1 MSGCPLELA
10 FNTQSEINIDTR
22 KKKKKTKNI
31 VYPNDIK
38 DFSNSYK
45 MTNNELRSS
54 NEFIEVENNFVNAKS
69 DYSKL
74 TPYDTP
80 LKYSQVDYNKNEQE
94 DYIKISNDEYQKYKE
109 YQQKRLKNSP
119 NYENYQNNDIS
130 VINDNFNDTILFGL
144 YGILFLFLIDNIYK
158 LGKKSY

>member
-1 MSGCPLELA
+1 MNGCPLDLA
-10 FNTQSEINIDTR
+10 FNTQSEINIETK

-31 VYPNDIK
+31 VYPNEIK
-38 DFSNSYK
+38 DYHSANIITK
-45 MTNNELRSS
+45 NELRSA
-54 NEFIEVENNFVNAKS
+54 NEYMDLENKFVTTKS

-74 TPYDTP
+74 SPYDMP
-80 LKYSQVDYNKNEQE
+80 NKYSEVNENKDDNFV
-94 DYIKISNDEYQKYKE
+94 KISNEEYQKYKE
-109 YQQKRLKNSP
+109 YQQKRL
-119 NYENYQNNDIS
+119 NYENYENYENNDIS

>member
-1 MSGCPLELA
+1 MNGCPLDLA
-10 FNTQSEINIDTR
+10 FNTQSINIDR

-31 VYPNDIK
+31 VYPNEIK
-38 DFSNSYK
+38 DYHSANI
-45 MTNNELRSS
+45 MTNNELRSA
-54 NEFIEVENNFVNAKS
+54 NEFWENKFVTTKS

-80 LKYSQVDYNKNEQE
+80 VKYSQVNDNKDDNFV
-94 DYIKISNDEYQKYKE
+94 KISNEEYQKYKE
-109 YQQKRLKNSP
+109 YQQKRFNS
-119 NYENYQNNDIS
+119 NYENYENYENNNIS

>member
-1 MSGCPLELA
+1 MNGCPLELA
-10 FNTQSEINIDTR
+10 FNTQSEINVETK

-31 VYPNDIK
+31 VYPNEIK
-38 DFSNSYK
+38 DYHNPNII
-45 MTNNELRSS
+45 TNNELRNA
-54 NEFIEVENNFVNAKS
+54 NEYLEFENNFVNVKN

-74 TPYDTP
+74 TPYDTSS
-80 LKYSQVDYNKNEQE
+80 KYSQVNNNNNNNND
-94 DYIKISNDEYQKYKE
+94 DFIKISNDEYQKYKD
-109 YQQKRLKNSP
+109 YQQKRLKNEETS
-119 NYENYQNNDIS
+119 NNEIS